1 MEGFC
6 GGVWQQVGSACIGA
20 AGARAASKR
29 PGATEPPGKRA
40 HHRGCVHG
48 SRRNARL
55 GRFVPAR
62 RAGARA
68 GQRARQVLR
77 RRVCSETRKNT
88 RARALARPS
97 ARSTRKDKRGESATR
112 KGTRSPRR
120 LLPAMH
126 AADSGPARLSCRLS
140 ACHTKSGTALHLGEA
155 PPRPA
160 RPARASRAAPGRLRR
175 AWQPS
180 AIARAAGVSGI

>member
-126 AADSGPARLSCRLS
+126 AADSVPARLSCRLS
-140 ACHTKSGTALHLGEA
+140 ACLTMSGNGRNALDLGEA
-155 PPRPA
+155 PRRPA
-160 RPARASRAAPGRLRR
+160 RPARASCGHAP
-175 AWQPS
+175 PS
-180 AIARAAGVSGI
+180 ALAWAAGVSGI